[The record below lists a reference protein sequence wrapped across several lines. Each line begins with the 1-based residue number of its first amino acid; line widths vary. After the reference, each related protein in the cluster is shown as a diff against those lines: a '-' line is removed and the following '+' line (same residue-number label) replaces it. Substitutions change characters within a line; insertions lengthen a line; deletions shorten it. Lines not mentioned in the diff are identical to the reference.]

1 MDKKESIIHL
11 RKRKPLLTGSEIG
24 RTIGVSRQYVSR
36 ILKEE
41 GLHNIQPN
49 YKKICEIC
57 GKRTP
62 RGQMLCPTGECRDK
76 YYKIEMVCAFCKV
89 HYILGRGHVIQ
100 RYNRQLKNTYCSSG
114 CYAKGQRD
122 GLS

>member
-41 GLHNIQPN
+41 GLHNIQPKYN
-49 YKKICEIC
+49 KICEIC

-76 YYKIEMVCAFCKV
+76 YYNIEIFCAFFRSLLNSSFNIFFGHIGCLC
-89 HYILGRGHVIQ
+89 IL
-100 RYNRQLKNTYCSSG
+100 YYCSQS
-114 CYAKGQRD
+114 
-122 GLS
+122 